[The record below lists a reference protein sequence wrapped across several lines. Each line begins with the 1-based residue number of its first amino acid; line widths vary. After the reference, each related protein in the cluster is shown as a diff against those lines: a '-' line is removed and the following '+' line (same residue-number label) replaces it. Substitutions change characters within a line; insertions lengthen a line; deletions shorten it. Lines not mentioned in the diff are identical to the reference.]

1 MISKLLI
8 ANRGE
13 IACRVIRSAR
23 RMDIPTVAVYSN
35 QDEGA
40 LHVDMAD
47 EAVLIGDP
55 AATSSYLS
63 IDKLLGACR
72 ETGADAV
79 HPGYGFLSEDPRFA
93 RAVEDAG
100 LTWVGPPAAAI
111 ETMGDKVRAKKLAA
125 QAGVSTVP
133 GHPDV
138 VKDSGEAESAAEA
151 IGYPVLLKAAAG
163 GGGKGMRIVR
173 LKSEIEEAFAS
184 AASEA
189 EASFSDG
196 RVFVEKYI
204 EKPRH
209 IEIQVLGDSHGN
221 IVHLGERE
229 CSIQRRHQK
238 VIEESPSPFVDAAM
252 RESMGQQAIA
262 LAAAV
267 GYTSAGTVEFM
278 ADASGNFYFLE
289 MNTRLQV
296 EHPVTE
302 LITGLDLVEW
312 MLRVASGEKLGFG
325 QKEVTFDGW
334 ALECRIYAE
343 DPFGDFVPSIGRLS
357 KYMPPRRSESV
368 RVDSGVREGD
378 VVSRFY
384 DPLIAKVCSHGENRH
399 EAISSMQMALD
410 EFFISGVAHNIPFL
424 SALMSHS
431 RFQAGDLTTDFIRDE
446 YPGGFKPAHIPPD
459 DPHLLTAVATVI
471 HLCQEHRKAQTSGQ
485 LPGYEMQVGENWI
498 VQVRGEQHAVTVGY
512 DEEEYRV
519 QVHGVDLA
527 VRTDW
532 YPGRNLFKGTVDGRP
547 ISVQV
552 VFVGLGYRLFH
563 AGAVAEALVMSPRV
577 AELYALMPIKEPP
590 DLSRFLLS
598 PMPGQLLSV
607 SVEEGD
613 KVRAGQLLAIV
624 EAMKMENVL
633 RAERDGIVE
642 RVLAS
647 PGDDLTR
654 DQPILEFAQE

>member
-325 QKEVTFDGW
+325 QKEVT
-334 ALECRIYAE
+334 
-343 DPFGDFVPSIGRLS
+343 
-357 KYMPPRRSESV
+357 
-368 RVDSGVREGD
+368 
-378 VVSRFY
+378 
-384 DPLIAKVCSHGENRH
+384 
-399 EAISSMQMALD
+399 
-410 EFFISGVAHNIPFL
+410 
-424 SALMSHS
+424 
-431 RFQAGDLTTDFIRDE
+431 
-446 YPGGFKPAHIPPD
+446 
-459 DPHLLTAVATVI
+459 
-471 HLCQEHRKAQTSGQ
+471 
-485 LPGYEMQVGENWI
+485 
-498 VQVRGEQHAVTVGY
+498 
-512 DEEEYRV
+512 
-519 QVHGVDLA
+519 
-527 VRTDW
+527 
-532 YPGRNLFKGTVDGRP
+532 
-547 ISVQV
+547 
-552 VFVGLGYRLFH
+552 
-563 AGAVAEALVMSPRV
+563 
-577 AELYALMPIKEPP
+577 
-590 DLSRFLLS
+590 
-598 PMPGQLLSV
+598 
-607 SVEEGD
+607 
-613 KVRAGQLLAIV
+613 
-624 EAMKMENVL
+624 
-633 RAERDGIVE
+633 
-642 RVLAS
+642 
-647 PGDDLTR
+647 
-654 DQPILEFAQE
+654 